1 MEIGIW
7 TDICNIFTDS
17 ETQGPVLS
25 TAAFYFPSHVP
36 RLHISTI
43 WLATSRLSLSLGNTE
58 ERSACI
64 KVTIS
69 RIFPPN
75 DCGQKV
81 FIAVEIKNDFRA
93 CGISAIIRKFVIE
106 SPRLASG
113 RPRLQVEDPAPG
125 DWSVTTRD
133 TGPERRAYID
143 AIRNVGIHGAHHGS
157 AGNTQSKF
165 WPMFPVLSFPPTTL
179 LICDNFLSVIS
190 MWVWVGHEAQN
201 TRPAC
206 GLAAVRSNVRRDDAI
221 KYVYYSLFVSDKL

>member
-1 MEIGIW
+1 MQISNHGMKSNARQAHPATPQSGRRGGIFNLDFFSFEKMEIGIW

-143 AIRNVGIHGAHHGS
+143 AIRNVGIHGAHHGFS
-157 AGNTQSKF
+157 
-165 WPMFPVLSFPPTTL
+165 
-179 LICDNFLSVIS
+179 
-190 MWVWVGHEAQN
+190 
-201 TRPAC
+201 R
-206 GLAAVRSNVRRDDAI
+206 
-221 KYVYYSLFVSDKL
+221 